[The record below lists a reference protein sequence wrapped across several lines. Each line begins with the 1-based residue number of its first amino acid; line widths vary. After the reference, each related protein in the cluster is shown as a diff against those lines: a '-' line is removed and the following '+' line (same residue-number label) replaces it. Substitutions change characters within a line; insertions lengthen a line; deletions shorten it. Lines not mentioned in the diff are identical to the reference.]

1 MQEPPDRLRSVR
13 SYVMRAGRIT
23 EAQQRALA
31 TLWPRYGVEFNLGPL
46 DLARL
51 FGRSA
56 PCTLEIGFGNGEH
69 LLERALADPERDFL
83 GVEVHR
89 PGVGHLLLAAGKAGI
104 TNLRVIAHDAVD
116 VLQHQI
122 PQASLD
128 EVQLLFPDPWPKARH
143 HKRRLVQPVFAA
155 LVASAAHGRRTLAPG
170 NRLGTLCRIDAGGA
184 QRLRRTVQLR
194 RGRRL
199 HRSSDA
205 ARRHALRTAR
215 TASRPP
221 GTRAAVQPPRPLAAE
236 AAADPVDHKLNCQR
250 AEQHAEQPADDVGT
264 RYPEQPQ
271 RR

>member
-31 TLWPRYGVEFNLGPL
+31 TLWPCYGVEFNLGPL

-56 PCTLEIGFGNGEH
+56 PRTLEIGFGNGEH
-69 LLERALADPERDFL
+69 LLERALANPERDFL

-122 PQASLD
+122 PPASLD

-143 HKRRLVQPVFAA
+143 HKRRLVQPAFAE
-155 LVASAAHGRRTLAPG
+155 LVASRLRVGGRWHLATDWEPYAESMLAVLNGCGALRNCATDGGFVGQVMLRAATRFERRG
-170 NRLGTLCRIDAGGA
+170 QRLGHQVREL
-184 QRLRRTVQLR
+184 LF
-194 RGRRL
+194 
-199 HRSSDA
+199 
-205 ARRHALRTAR
+205 
-215 TASRPP
+215 SRP
-221 GTRAAVQPPRPLAAE
+221 GR
-236 AAADPVDHKLNCQR
+236 
-250 AEQHAEQPADDVGT
+250 
-264 RYPEQPQ
+264 
-271 RR
+271 